1 MLGPEGTPEAAL
13 RGAPGRIPHQAE
25 QVPDKRNACTWLGV
39 DSRQKQPGKPGG
51 PLRPSCGPHRP
62 GQVLGPC
69 PRMQSA
75 RMALRRKLSPR
86 PHTCSR
92 W

>member
-39 DSRQKQPGKPGG
+39 DSRQKQPGKARG
-51 PLRPSCGPHRP
+51 PPAPQLWATPPWAGAGAPPWDAVS
-62 GQVLGPC
+62 
-69 PRMQSA
+69 
-75 RMALRRKLSPR
+75 
-86 PHTCSR
+86 
-92 W
+92 